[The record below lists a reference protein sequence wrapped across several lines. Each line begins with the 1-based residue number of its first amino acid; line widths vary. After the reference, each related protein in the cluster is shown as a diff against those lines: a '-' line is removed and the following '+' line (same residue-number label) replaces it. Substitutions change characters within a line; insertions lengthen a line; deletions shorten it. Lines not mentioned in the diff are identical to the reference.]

1 MNIAV
6 LWFSETFFESK
17 VAREIVFIRLW
28 KPLRYLN
35 TVLLFLSFFLP
46 YSVGVKAIAFSGL
59 SAIVLVLSGSCL
71 AWLRGDYAARY
82 FVIAWFAF
90 LLGALVWI
98 GGAIGVVPTSFF
110 TEFGVQI
117 GSALEVM
124 LLTFALGDKMNQLLI
139 ERDEANRALLE
150 TYQLLDDEL
159 LRRESLQAANL
170 QLEKDNQVASE
181 QLIKAD
187 KLATLGTL
195 VAGVAHDI
203 ANPTGL
209 GKAGGELITE
219 SRVALET
226 LIHHLLKDQ
235 EGEEVVTIREK
246 FDTLLSSI
254 RTGEGHI
261 SLAITRIA
269 AINNAIRN
277 QSRVED
283 HRRAPLSGRSST
295 SA

>member
-1 MNIAV
+1 MEAA
-6 LWFSETFFESK
+6 E
-17 VAREIVFIRLW
+17 
-28 KPLRYLN
+28 YLN

-90 LLGALVWI
+90 LLGALVYC
-98 GGAIGVVPTSFF
+98 GAIGVVPTSFF

-159 LRRESLQAANL
+159 LGRESLQGSEPAAREG
-170 QLEKDNQVASE
+170 QSGGQRT
-181 QLIKAD
+181 AD
-187 KLATLGTL
+187 
-195 VAGVAHDI
+195 
-203 ANPTGL
+203 
-209 GKAGGELITE
+209 
-219 SRVALET
+219 
-226 LIHHLLKDQ
+226 
-235 EGEEVVTIREK
+235 
-246 FDTLLSSI
+246 
-254 RTGEGHI
+254 
-261 SLAITRIA
+261 
-269 AINNAIRN
+269 
-277 QSRVED
+277 
-283 HRRAPLSGRSST
+283 
-295 SA
+295 